1 MKPCPICGESPHES
15 FQSKYLQ
22 VQQCGNRS
30 CGHLYASSASPDHG
44 VQGHPDPEAERREYW
59 ERDER
64 LVRYWSG
71 KGFLRSDSKVLD
83 FGAGSGHIASAIRKF
98 LGVSEITC
106 IEADPISQQWLSN
119 CQLIVA
125 NGLEECAS
133 DFTAVLL
140 VELIEHVESPVDLL
154 KKIRSHMSS
163 GGKLFL
169 STPCGETRSG
179 SRKTNAY
186 DTPEHVHFFTERSLR
201 LALSKVGFEK
211 VQFLVVPALYPHGKG
226 VIATGIAYLK
236 GIARHVHSRLFGYS
250 HLVVMVE

>member
-1 MKPCPICGESPHES
+1 MKLCPICGEPPHES

-22 VQQCGNRS
+22 VQQCSSRT
-30 CGHLYASSASPDHG
+30 CGHIYASSAPPDHG
-44 VQGHPDPEAERREYW
+44 VQGHPDPEAEHREYW

-64 LVRYWSG
+64 LVRYWSEN
-71 KGFLRSDSKVLD
+71 GFLRSDSKVLD
-83 FGAGSGHIASAIRKF
+83 FGAGSGHIASAIREF
-98 LGVSEITC
+98 LGVSKITC
-106 IEADPISQQWLSN
+106 IEADPVSQQWLAS
-119 CQLIVA
+119 CQLVVA
-125 NGLEECAS
+125 KDLEECPS

-140 VELIEHVESPVDLL
+140 VELIEHVESPVALL
-154 KKIRSHMSS
+154 QNIRGHMAS

-179 SRKTNAY
+179 NRRTNAY

-201 LALSKVGFEK
+201 LALAKAGFEK

-226 VIATGIAYLK
+226 VIDKGMAYLK

-250 HLVVMVE
+250 HLIVMVE